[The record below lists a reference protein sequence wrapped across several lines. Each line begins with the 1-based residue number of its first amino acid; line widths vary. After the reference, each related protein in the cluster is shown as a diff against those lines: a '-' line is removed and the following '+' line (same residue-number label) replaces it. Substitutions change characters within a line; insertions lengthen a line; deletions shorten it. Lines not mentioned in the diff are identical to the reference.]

1 MTVRNEVP
9 PPPKPPS
16 ELRRS
21 GKRLWSSVVEHFD
34 LDEHE
39 RAMLLE
45 ACRSVDL
52 LDQLDAAVRRDGPM
66 VDSPQGQK
74 AHPAAVE
81 ARQQKIALA
90 RLLAALRLPAGSE
103 GDEVQGRRQQRRVGV
118 RGTYGIRGAVS

>member
-1 MTVRNEVP
+1 VTQP
-9 PPPKPPS
+9 TPS
-16 ELRRS
+16 GLRVA
-21 GKRLWSSVVEHFD
+21 GKRLWRSILDDYE

-52 LDQLDAAVRRDGPM
+52 LDQLDAAVRRDGAM
-66 VDSPQGQK
+66 VESPQGVK

-90 RLLAALRLPAGSE
+90 RLLAALRLPAGAE
-103 GDEVQGRRQQRRVGV
+103 GDAEQRQDRRPARRVGV
-118 RGTYGIRGAVS
+118 RGVYGIRGTSS